1 MREAT
6 SDDSKELGRP
16 SSASSG
22 VVSRGLGDE
31 GGQSMELQH
40 SKHEGRVVAA
50 AWSSDPED
58 CHFYTGEVWYRYC
71 SSRYSSRCSRRS
83 R

>member
-1 MREAT
+1 MEDPLRDVN
-6 SDDSKELGRP
+6 SGDLKELGRP
-16 SSASSG
+16 SSFASG
-22 VVSRGLGDE
+22 VVSRGLGGE

-58 CHFYTGEVWYRYC
+58 CHFCKGEV
-71 SSRYSSRCSRRS
+71 
-83 R
+83 